1 MKRNALSRVESSHIG
16 LGVMASKA
24 EEYRVKAAE
33 CDHRAASIRNVEI
46 QKQYQ
51 DLIRQ
56 WLELAKRA
64 DRMAW

>member
-1 MKRNALSRVESSHIG
+1 
-16 LGVMASKA
+16 MASKA

-33 CDHRAASIRNVEI
+33 CDRRAASIRNVEV

-51 DLIRQ
+51 QLIRQ

>member
-1 MKRNALSRVESSHIG
+1 
-16 LGVMASKA
+16 MASKA

-33 CDHRAASIRNVEI
+33 CDHHAASVRNVEV

-51 DLIRQ
+51 ELICQ